1 MYTQTLKTNHL
12 ILKTM
17 ITKEI
22 IENPLFI
29 IEKNKYIKF
38 DIESS
43 LYKRL
48 KLRTGMEIS
57 KNFMSMEIQ
66 KQMEVFGIVGTFY
79 VPLSTKSIKINIL
92 GNEHE
97 MPVENK
103 NASDDE
109 SGKFISVNTF
119 LPIDNGDLKN
129 TDIFTIA
136 KTFIMENSPFAI
148 SVLFKE
154 NIVMVNQNNGKE
166 TTIKD
171 AITHYTEFSD
181 TSFIVSC
188 YKIMDLSE
196 LLNSDTIN
204 SIKNRDIKKLLSGL
218 KGVPEGRKIQVP
230 LGIYSIIKGEL
241 DETDSVEMAQ
251 SLDARFPCFA
261 EENFEERNQMI
272 FSNDLDA
279 KITTSSENLYLF
291 ENLDKII
298 YLSSKDITENIN
310 DDITNFLK
318 SL

>member
-1 MYTQTLKTNHL
+1 
-12 ILKTM
+12 M

-43 LYKRL
+43 LYKKL

-57 KNFMSMEIQ
+57 KNFMAMEIQ

-79 VPLSTKSIKINIL
+79 VPLNTKSIKINIL

-97 MPVENK
+97 MPVQNT
-103 NASDDE
+103 NPSNDE

-119 LPIDNGDLKN
+119 LPIDDGDLKN
-129 TDIFTIA
+129 NDILTIA

-154 NIVMVNQNNGKE
+154 NIVMVNNNNGKQ
-166 TTIKD
+166 TIIKD

-181 TSFIVSC
+181 TSFIISC

-204 SIKNRDIKKLLSGL
+204 SIKNKEIKKLLSGL
-218 KGVPEGRKIQVP
+218 KGVPEGKKIQVP

-251 SLDARFPCFA
+251 SLDDRFPCFV

-272 FSNDLDA
+272 FSDNFDA
-279 KITTSSENLYLF
+279 QITTSSENLYLF
-291 ENLDKII
+291 ENLDKVI